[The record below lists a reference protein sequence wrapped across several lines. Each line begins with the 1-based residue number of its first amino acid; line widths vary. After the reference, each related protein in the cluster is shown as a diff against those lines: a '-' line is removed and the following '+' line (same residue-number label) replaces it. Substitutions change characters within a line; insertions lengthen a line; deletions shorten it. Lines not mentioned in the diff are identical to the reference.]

1 MLYIKCH
8 FSFSFQYFN
17 FFFLLLQTDWHF
29 YYWLELLQVSGFRV
43 GFPITKGR
51 LGSFFCFIILKNL
64 TNNVVI
70 IHVCI
75 CQTFFVRKIKS
86 DPRPIIHV
94 FRKTPVTEID
104 ELFLF
109 YGKTLEIYEIFRQE
123 ESTKIVYKCIY

>member
-17 FFFLLLQTDWHF
+17 FFFLIITDWLTF
-29 YYWLELLQVSGFRV
+29 LLLVRTSSGFR
-43 GFPITKGR
+43 FSCWIPNYQRQTRKF
-51 LGSFFCFIILKNL
+51 SCFIILKNL

-94 FRKTPVTEID
+94 FRKTPVTEIE